1 MNMEELDE
9 KKNQVLSKMI
19 INGLASG
26 INLDYFT
33 KLFEISNNL
42 DYKILDFCGYVKKE
56 EDISIINS
64 YLEQGIKL
72 IDDIIERSKK

>member
-19 INGLASG
+19 INGLANG
-26 INLDYFT
+26 I
-33 KLFEISNNL
+33 NL

>member
-19 INGLASG
+19 INGLTSR

-42 DYKILDFCGYVKKE
+42 DYKILDFCEYVKKE